1 MTWAELVK
9 YFPDRPDVK
18 RIESDWKRM
27 IES

>member
-1 MTWAELVK
+1 MTGAELVK